1 MAVVLKIRKREIGAA
16 SYSRGGE
23 GSHLRPVYKTKTP
36 PCSNACPAG
45 NDIRGFLTTVS
56 QTEMFKREYDES
68 FEKAWR
74 LLTETNPLPSIIG
87 RVCPHFCETDCNR
100 NAKDGAVSINQVERH
115 LGDFGLNHNLKH
127 EKLTD
132 EVKSEKIAVIGSG
145 PAGLSAA
152 FQMARR
158 GYPVT
163 IFEAFEKSGGML
175 RYGIPS
181 YRLPEDIL
189 DAEVAAITDLGVEI
203 KYGTR
208 VGTDVSMDDLKKD
221 FDAIYLGIGAHEGWT
236 LGIPGEEGEGVMSA
250 VEFLNKVNAGES
262 MDVNGKKVLIIGGGN
277 SAVDAARVSWRMG
290 AASEI
295 IYRRTR
301 EEMPAE
307 EEEIDDTL
315 EEGINIQYL
324 TAPVEIVRD
333 GGKVVGLKCI
343 KMELGEPDDSGRR
356 RPEPVEGSEFVID
369 CDMVL
374 PAIGQGAQFDGLET
388 FKDEKGWITVDEA
401 TGATSEEGIWAG
413 GDVTNRLGTVTEAI
427 GLGRKAA
434 NAMDYHIRGEEI
446 PKEYPPKVIKSDQM
460 ALNYYAD
467 AARVDKQHISV
478 DQRKGNFNEVVSTW
492 TDDQCKEETL
502 RCMSC
507 GQCFDCGN
515 CYSFCSYSA
524 VKKLEERDENGNP
537 YKFRLEVCVGCAK
550 CAEECPCGY
559 IDMA

>member
-23 GSHLRPVYKTKTP
+23 GSHLRPIYKQKTP

-68 FEKAWR
+68 FVQAWR

-100 NAKDGAVSINQVERH
+100 TAKDGAVSINQVERY
-115 LGDFGLNHNLKH
+115 LGDYGLSHNLKH
-127 EKLTD
+127 EKITD
-132 EVKSEKIAVIGSG
+132 EVKSEKIAVVGSG

-163 IFEAFEKSGGML
+163 IFEAFEKCGGML

-208 VGTDVSMDDLKKD
+208 IGVDVSMDDLKKD
-221 FDAIYLGIGAHEGWT
+221 YAAIYLGIGAHEGWT
-236 LGIPGEEGEGVMSA
+236 MGVPGEEGEGVISA
-250 VEFLNKVNAGES
+250 VEFLNRVVNGE
-262 MDVNGKKVLIIGGGN
+262 DFHVKGKKVLIIGGGN
-277 SAVDAARVSWRMG
+277 SAVDAARVSWRLG
-290 AASEI
+290 ADSEI

-324 TAPVEIVRD
+324 TAPVEIIRAGD
-333 GGKVVGLKCI
+333 KVTGLKCI
-343 KMELGEPDDSGRR
+343 RMELGEPDDSGRR
-356 RPEPVEGSEFVID
+356 RPEPIEGSEFVID
-369 CDMVL
+369 CDVVL
-374 PAIGQGAQFDGLET
+374 PAIGQGAQFDGLDT

-401 TGATSEEGIWAG
+401 TGATSEAGVWAG

-446 PKEYPPKVIKSDQM
+446 PKEYPPKVIKSDNM
-460 ALNYYAD
+460 AMNYYAE
-467 AARVDKQHISV
+467 AARVEKSHI
-478 DQRKGNFNEVVSTW
+478 
-492 TDDQCKEETL
+492 
-502 RCMSC
+502 
-507 GQCFDCGN
+507 
-515 CYSFCSYSA
+515 
-524 VKKLEERDENGNP
+524 
-537 YKFRLEVCVGCAK
+537 
-550 CAEECPCGY
+550 
-559 IDMA
+559 